1 MEANERNGMD
11 LPFIALPP
19 EKRNKG
25 EGVIAN
31 AHMQRY

>member
-19 EKRNKG
+19 EKRNQG
-25 EGVIAN
+25 EGVIAD
-31 AHMQRY
+31 APMQRY

>member
-11 LPFIALPP
+11 LPFIVLPP

-25 EGVIAN
+25 EGVIAG
-31 AHMQRY
+31 AQMQRY

>member
-11 LPFIALPP
+11 LLFIALPP

-25 EGVIAN
+25 EGVIAD
-31 AHMQRY
+31 A

>member
-1 MEANERNGMD
+1 MEANERNDMD

-25 EGVIAN
+25 EGVIAD
-31 AHMQRY
+31 AQMQRF